1 MADKNIIVNPIKTQ
15 PTVNRA
21 IATPNVSKNMG
32 IERRAAETMDKI
44 LYEMDDIKTKNEIIG
59 GEAAYAEVQEK
70 VLEYQSMVRH
80 NKEYYQDGTKL
91 AELQSSIGEIKDKYR
106 KMAQNN
112 GYDMR
117 FVNAYVDRMEQGYKA
132 SEQVFYQKFAEY
144 SKKLQADNYLLVMDK
159 KSKNNL
165 TLAGIGDINGA
176 LDNYKENVDN
186 LLRGQKEGFISM
198 SELIN
203 AAGNLKNG
211 IFHSY
216 VNSFIDDPD
225 GIEKLNAMANYTD
238 EQINQIF
245 EGFNFE
251 KDGYLSVN
259 TPEDF
264 ESFRRSVARAVSAY
278 ETKRKAQEEATL
290 YEATKQIQYR
300 KENNFAIESK
310 NYSANIPPNQI
321 GQRLYTNATNNYY
334 NLSFKNIQQSWDSG
348 RAIQIIDA
356 SNSQEKFYNDPNIS
370 GIEIALKNVQEYQM
384 YAGGWVPRDKMIVKD
399 SMSLSYRERGVG
411 QAFGYSVTENLLNA
425 QSETSQLI
433 NRVYSPEA
441 RKLLAKMGDTKLN
454 VTGVF
459 KEYEDR
465 QNTYALHSGMERTN
479 ISAPY
484 NSLNKPLDYSKSS
497 GSISAPYGAFNAI
510 DYGTNASN
518 IIVGNS
524 FARYTPLTAFGKL
537 KGIEYLGEK
546 GDLHWKATSED
557 LNQLTQD
564 TVVTAIIQKYGGVL
578 PEKIAKK
585 IDAPGSAN
593 MFFMDLSTDVRK
605 EAINYIFQNDE
616 EIIGTVEKMMTPVIN
631 ETLGDTTI
639 CDAGNGRFFST
650 REKVDEEKVSKAV
663 FRFTEQTD
671 FYLPIKEN
679 EDGTWEFKKVR
690 GKEVIPV
697 TVYDPE
703 KQERILFTYGGQPLY
718 LNGKQATVTISEVL
732 K

>member
-21 IATPNVSKNMG
+21 IATPNVSGNMG

-278 ETKRKAQEEATL
+278 ETKVKAAEQVTL

-300 KENNFAIESK
+300 KNNNFAIESK
-310 NYSANIPPNQI
+310 KYSATVPPSQI
-321 GQRLYTNATNNYY
+321 GETLYVDSTNNYY
-334 NLSFKNIQQSWDSG
+334 GTAFKDWREPIQLGYQFKLLD
-348 RAIQIIDA
+348 D
-356 SNSQEKFYNDPNIS
+356 SNSQEKFYNDIGIS
-370 GIEIALKNVQEYQM
+370 GVELINKNVEEYQM
-384 YAGGWVPRDKMIVKD
+384 YAGGKEEDFARATRDGMAID
-399 SMSLSYRERGVG
+399 YHNRGIKT
-411 QAFGYSVTENLLNA
+411 AYGYNVNKQLQNA
-425 QSETSQLI
+425 GSETSNLLVRTYTPESRQVLSKI
-433 NRVYSPEA
+433 NNVN
-441 RKLLAKMGDTKLN
+441 LN
-454 VTGVF
+454 FTGNFEKF
-459 KEYEDR
+459 KEYKATFKTGR
-465 QNTYALHSGMERTN
+465 PTSSM
-479 ISAPY
+479 AP
-484 NSLNKPLDYSKSS
+484 
-497 GSISAPYGAFNAI
+497 SIPYGATAQMNTKEPEWEVLIGEEFENNKYTDLSVI
-510 DYGTNASN
+510 GTIEGLGYTAS
-518 IIVGNS
+518 
-524 FARYTPLTAFGKL
+524 
-537 KGIEYLGEK
+537 K
-546 GDLHWKATSED
+546 GDVNAKATSQDLTNIASDVFKLMAIEKMSGILSED
-557 LNQLTQD
+557 IADDL
-564 TVVTAIIQKYGGVL
+564 
-578 PEKIAKK
+578 KIKA
-585 IDAPGSAN
+585 SAG
-593 MFFMDLSTDVRK
+593 MFITDLSSAEQKKVF
-605 EAINYIFQNDE
+605 NYILREDDE
-616 EIIGTVEKMMTPVIN
+616 LKEEFVKVFEPVAKEI
-631 ETLGDTTI
+631 LGDTQIGALT
-639 CDAGNGRFFST
+639 NGRFVRLNGVT
-650 REKVDEEKVSKAV
+650 NVSKEV
-663 FRFTEQTD
+663 RGLDDYMENND
-671 FYLPIKEN
+671 FIAIVGKNP
-679 EDGTWEFKKVR
+679 DGTDKTKIVK
-690 GKEVIPV
+690 GKELVPIS
-697 TVYDPE
+697 TSD
-703 KQERILFTYGGQPLY
+703 
-718 LNGKQATVTISEVL
+718 GKQILITYNGNPVILNNAVAVYEVGGIE
-732 K
+732 

>member
-21 IATPNVSKNMG
+21 IATPNVSGNIG
-32 IERRAAETMDKI
+32 IERRATETMDKI

-117 FVNAYVDRMEQGYKA
+117 FVNAYVDRMDQGYKA

-264 ESFRRSVARAVSAY
+264 EAFRRSVTRAISSY
-278 ETKRKAQEEATL
+278 ETKLKAAEQVTL

-300 KENNFAIESK
+300 KNNNFAIESK
-310 NYSANIPPNQI
+310 KYSANVPPSQI
-321 GQRLYTNATNNYY
+321 GETLYVDTTNNYY
-334 NLSFKNIQQSWDSG
+334 GTAFKDWREPIQLGYQFKLLD
-348 RAIQIIDA
+348 D
-356 SNSQEKFYNDPNIS
+356 SNSQEKFYNDIGIS
-370 GIEIALKNVQEYQM
+370 GVELINKNVEEYQM
-384 YAGGWVPRDKMIVKD
+384 YAGGKEEDFARATRDGMAID
-399 SMSLSYRERGVG
+399 YHSRGVKT
-411 QAFGYSVTENLLNA
+411 AYGYNVNKQLQNA
-425 QSETSQLI
+425 GSETSNLLV
-433 NRVYSPEA
+433 RTYTPES
-441 RKLLAKMGDTKLN
+441 RQVLAKLDNVNLN
-454 VTGVF
+454 FTGNFEKF
-459 KEYEDR
+459 KEYKATFKTGR
-465 QNTYALHSGMERTN
+465 PTSSM
-479 ISAPY
+479 AP
-484 NSLNKPLDYSKSS
+484 
-497 GSISAPYGAFNAI
+497 SIPYGATAQMNTKEPEWEVLIGEEFENNKYTDLSVI
-510 DYGTNASN
+510 GTIEGLGYTAS
-518 IIVGNS
+518 
-524 FARYTPLTAFGKL
+524 
-537 KGIEYLGEK
+537 K
-546 GDLHWKATSED
+546 GDVNSKATSQDLTNIASDVFKLMAIEKMSGILSED
-557 LNQLTQD
+557 
-564 TVVTAIIQKYGGVL
+564 
-578 PEKIAKK
+578 IADDLGIK
-585 IDAPGSAN
+585 ASAG
-593 MFFMDLSTDVRK
+593 MFITDLSLAEQKKVF
-605 EAINYIFQNDE
+605 NYILREDDE
-616 EIIGTVEKMMTPVIN
+616 LKEEFVKVFEPVAKEI
-631 ETLGDTTI
+631 LGDTQIGTLT
-639 CDAGNGRFFST
+639 NGRFV
-650 REKVDEEKVSKAV
+650 RLNGVSNISKEV
-663 FRFTEQTD
+663 RGLDDYMENND
-671 FYLPIKEN
+671 FIAIVGKNP
-679 EDGTWEFKKVR
+679 DGTDKTKIVK
-690 GKEVIPV
+690 GKELVPIS
-697 TVYDPE
+697 TSD
-703 KQERILFTYGGQPLY
+703 
-718 LNGKQATVTISEVL
+718 GKQILITYNGNPVILNNAVAVYEVGGIE
-732 K
+732 

>member
-21 IATPNVSKNMG
+21 IATPNVSGNIG
-32 IERRAAETMDKI
+32 IERRATETMDKI

-117 FVNAYVDRMEQGYKA
+117 FVNAYVDRMDQGYKA

-264 ESFRRSVARAVSAY
+264 EAFRRSVTRAISSY
-278 ETKRKAQEEATL
+278 ETKLKAAEQVTL

-300 KENNFAIESK
+300 KNNNFAIESK
-310 NYSANIPPNQI
+310 KYSANVPPSQI
-321 GQRLYTNATNNYY
+321 GETLYVDTTNNYY
-334 NLSFKNIQQSWDSG
+334 GTAFKDWREPIQLGYQFKLLD
-348 RAIQIIDA
+348 D
-356 SNSQEKFYNDPNIS
+356 SNSQEKFYNDIGIS
-370 GIEIALKNVQEYQM
+370 GVELINKNVEEYQM
-384 YAGGWVPRDKMIVKD
+384 YAGGKEENFARATRDGMAID
-399 SMSLSYRERGVG
+399 YHSRGVKT
-411 QAFGYSVTENLLNA
+411 AYGYNVNKQLQNA
-425 QSETSQLI
+425 GSETSNLLV
-433 NRVYSPEA
+433 RTYTPES
-441 RKLLAKMGDTKLN
+441 RQVLAKLDNVNLN
-454 VTGVF
+454 FTGNFEKF
-459 KEYEDR
+459 KEYKATFKTGR
-465 QNTYALHSGMERTN
+465 PTSSM
-479 ISAPY
+479 AP
-484 NSLNKPLDYSKSS
+484 
-497 GSISAPYGAFNAI
+497 SIPYGATAQMNTKEPEWEVLIGEEFENNKYTDLSVI
-510 DYGTNASN
+510 GTIEGLGYTAS
-518 IIVGNS
+518 
-524 FARYTPLTAFGKL
+524 
-537 KGIEYLGEK
+537 K
-546 GDLHWKATSED
+546 GDVNSKATSQDLTNIASDVFKLMAIEKMSGILSED
-557 LNQLTQD
+557 
-564 TVVTAIIQKYGGVL
+564 
-578 PEKIAKK
+578 IADDLGIK
-585 IDAPGSAN
+585 ASAG
-593 MFFMDLSTDVRK
+593 MFITDLSLAEQKKVF
-605 EAINYIFQNDE
+605 NYILREDDE
-616 EIIGTVEKMMTPVIN
+616 LKEEFVKVFEPVAKEI
-631 ETLGDTTI
+631 LGDTQIGTLT
-639 CDAGNGRFFST
+639 NGRFV
-650 REKVDEEKVSKAV
+650 RLNGVSNISKEV
-663 FRFTEQTD
+663 RGLDDYMENND
-671 FYLPIKEN
+671 FIAIVGKNP
-679 EDGTWEFKKVR
+679 DGTDKTKIVK
-690 GKEVIPV
+690 GKELVPIS
-697 TVYDPE
+697 TSD
-703 KQERILFTYGGQPLY
+703 
-718 LNGKQATVTISEVL
+718 GKQILITYNGNPVILNNAVAVYEVGGIE
-732 K
+732 

>member
-1 MADKNIIVNPIKTQ
+1 
-15 PTVNRA
+15 
-21 IATPNVSKNMG
+21 
-32 IERRAAETMDKI
+32 
-44 LYEMDDIKTKNEIIG
+44 
-59 GEAAYAEVQEK
+59 
-70 VLEYQSMVRH
+70 
-80 NKEYYQDGTKL
+80 
-91 AELQSSIGEIKDKYR
+91 
-106 KMAQNN
+106 
-112 GYDMR
+112 
-117 FVNAYVDRMEQGYKA
+117 
-132 SEQVFYQKFAEY
+132 
-144 SKKLQADNYLLVMDK
+144 
-159 KSKNNL
+159 
-165 TLAGIGDINGA
+165 
-176 LDNYKENVDN
+176 
-186 LLRGQKEGFISM
+186 
-198 SELIN
+198 
-203 AAGNLKNG
+203 
-211 IFHSY
+211 
-216 VNSFIDDPD
+216 
-225 GIEKLNAMANYTD
+225 
-238 EQINQIF
+238 
-245 EGFNFE
+245 
-251 KDGYLSVN
+251 
-259 TPEDF
+259 
-264 ESFRRSVARAVSAY
+264 
-278 ETKRKAQEEATL
+278 
-290 YEATKQIQYR
+290 
-300 KENNFAIESK
+300 
-310 NYSANIPPNQI
+310 
-321 GQRLYTNATNNYY
+321 
-334 NLSFKNIQQSWDSG
+334 
-348 RAIQIIDA
+348 
-356 SNSQEKFYNDPNIS
+356 
-370 GIEIALKNVQEYQM
+370 M

-510 DYGTNASN
+510 DYGTNVSN

>member
-21 IATPNVSKNMG
+21 IATPNVSGNMG

-117 FVNAYVDRMEQGYKA
+117 FVNAYIDRMEQGYKA

-144 SKKLQADNYLLVMDK
+144 SKKLQTDNYLLVMDK

-278 ETKRKAQEEATL
+278 ETKVKAAEQVTL

-300 KENNFAIESK
+300 KNNNFAIESK
-310 NYSANIPPNQI
+310 KYSATVPPSQI
-321 GQRLYTNATNNYY
+321 GETLYVDSTNNYY
-334 NLSFKNIQQSWDSG
+334 GTAFKDWREPIQLGYQFKLLD
-348 RAIQIIDA
+348 D
-356 SNSQEKFYNDPNIS
+356 SNSQEKFYNDIGIS
-370 GIEIALKNVQEYQM
+370 GVELINKNVEEYQM
-384 YAGGWVPRDKMIVKD
+384 YAGGKEEDFARATRDGMAID
-399 SMSLSYRERGVG
+399 YHSRGVKT
-411 QAFGYSVTENLLNA
+411 AYGYNVNKQLQNA
-425 QSETSQLI
+425 GSETSNLLVRTYTPESRQVLSKI
-433 NRVYSPEA
+433 NNVN
-441 RKLLAKMGDTKLN
+441 LN
-454 VTGVF
+454 FTGNFEKF
-459 KEYEDR
+459 KEYKATFKTGR
-465 QNTYALHSGMERTN
+465 PTSSM
-479 ISAPY
+479 AP
-484 NSLNKPLDYSKSS
+484 
-497 GSISAPYGAFNAI
+497 SIPYGATAQMNTKEPEWEVLIGEEFENNKYTDLSVI
-510 DYGTNASN
+510 GTIEGLGYTAS
-518 IIVGNS
+518 
-524 FARYTPLTAFGKL
+524 
-537 KGIEYLGEK
+537 K
-546 GDLHWKATSED
+546 GDVNAKATSQDLTNIASDVFKLMAIEKMSGILSED
-557 LNQLTQD
+557 
-564 TVVTAIIQKYGGVL
+564 
-578 PEKIAKK
+578 IADDLKMK
-585 IDAPGSAN
+585 ASAG
-593 MFFMDLSTDVRK
+593 MFITDLSLSEQKKVF
-605 EAINYIFQNDE
+605 NYILREDDE
-616 EIIGTVEKMMTPVIN
+616 LKEEFVKVFEPVAKEI
-631 ETLGDTTI
+631 LGDTQIGTLT
-639 CDAGNGRFFST
+639 NGRFIRLNGVT
-650 REKVDEEKVSKAV
+650 NVSKEV
-663 FRFTEQTD
+663 RGLDDYMENND
-671 FYLPIKEN
+671 FIAIVGKNP
-679 EDGTWEFKKVR
+679 DGTDKTKIVK
-690 GKEVIPV
+690 GKELVPIS
-697 TVYDPE
+697 TSD
-703 KQERILFTYGGQPLY
+703 
-718 LNGKQATVTISEVL
+718 GKQILITYNGNPVILNNAVAVYEVGGIE
-732 K
+732 

>member
-21 IATPNVSKNMG
+21 IATPNVSGNMG

-278 ETKRKAQEEATL
+278 ETKVKAAEQVTL

-300 KENNFAIESK
+300 KNNNFAIESK
-310 NYSANIPPNQI
+310 KYSATVPPSQI
-321 GQRLYTNATNNYY
+321 GETLYVDSTNNYY
-334 NLSFKNIQQSWDSG
+334 GTAFKDWREPIQLGYQFKLLD
-348 RAIQIIDA
+348 D
-356 SNSQEKFYNDPNIS
+356 SNSQEKFYNDIGIS
-370 GIEIALKNVQEYQM
+370 GVELINKNVEEYQM
-384 YAGGWVPRDKMIVKD
+384 YAGGKEEDFARATRDGMAID
-399 SMSLSYRERGVG
+399 YHSRGVKT
-411 QAFGYSVTENLLNA
+411 AYGYNVNKQLQNA
-425 QSETSQLI
+425 GSETSNLLVRTYTPESRQVLSKI
-433 NRVYSPEA
+433 NNVN
-441 RKLLAKMGDTKLN
+441 LN
-454 VTGVF
+454 FTGNFEKF
-459 KEYEDR
+459 KEYKATFKTGR
-465 QNTYALHSGMERTN
+465 PTSSM
-479 ISAPY
+479 AP
-484 NSLNKPLDYSKSS
+484 
-497 GSISAPYGAFNAI
+497 SIPYGATAQMNTKEPEWEVLIGEEFENNKYTDLSVI
-510 DYGTNASN
+510 GTIEGLGYTAS
-518 IIVGNS
+518 
-524 FARYTPLTAFGKL
+524 
-537 KGIEYLGEK
+537 K
-546 GDLHWKATSED
+546 GDVNAKATSQDLTNIASDVFKLMAIEKMSGILSED
-557 LNQLTQD
+557 
-564 TVVTAIIQKYGGVL
+564 
-578 PEKIAKK
+578 IADDLKMK
-585 IDAPGSAN
+585 ASAG
-593 MFFMDLSTDVRK
+593 MFITDLSLSEQKKVF
-605 EAINYIFQNDE
+605 NYILREDDE
-616 EIIGTVEKMMTPVIN
+616 LKEEFVKVFEPVAKEI
-631 ETLGDTTI
+631 LGDTQIRTLT
-639 CDAGNGRFFST
+639 NGRFIRLNGVT
-650 REKVDEEKVSKAV
+650 NVSKEV
-663 FRFTEQTD
+663 RGLDDYMENND
-671 FYLPIKEN
+671 FIAIVGKNP
-679 EDGTWEFKKVR
+679 DGTDKTKIVK
-690 GKEVIPV
+690 GKELVPIS
-697 TVYDPE
+697 TSD
-703 KQERILFTYGGQPLY
+703 
-718 LNGKQATVTISEVL
+718 GKQILITYNGNPVILNNAVAVYEVGGIE
-732 K
+732 

>member
-21 IATPNVSKNMG
+21 IATPNVSGNMG

-44 LYEMDDIKTKNEIIG
+44 LYEMDEIKTKNEIIG

-117 FVNAYVDRMEQGYKA
+117 FVNAYVDRMDQGYKA

-144 SKKLQADNYLLVMDK
+144 SKKLQTDNYLLVMDK

-310 NYSANIPPNQI
+310 KYSATVPPSQI
-321 GQRLYTNATNNYY
+321 GETLYVDSTNNYY
-334 NLSFKNIQQSWDSG
+334 GTAFKDWREPIQLGYQFKLLD
-348 RAIQIIDA
+348 D
-356 SNSQEKFYNDPNIS
+356 SNSQEKFYNDIGIS
-370 GIEIALKNVQEYQM
+370 GVELINKNVEEYQM
-384 YAGGWVPRDKMIVKD
+384 YAGGKEEDFARATRDGMAID
-399 SMSLSYRERGVG
+399 YHSRGVKT
-411 QAFGYSVTENLLNA
+411 AYGYNVNKQLQNA
-425 QSETSQLI
+425 GSETSNLLVRTYTPESRQVLSKI
-433 NRVYSPEA
+433 NNVN
-441 RKLLAKMGDTKLN
+441 LN
-454 VTGVF
+454 FTGNFEKF
-459 KEYEDR
+459 KEYKATFKTGR
-465 QNTYALHSGMERTN
+465 PTSSM
-479 ISAPY
+479 AP
-484 NSLNKPLDYSKSS
+484 
-497 GSISAPYGAFNAI
+497 SIPYGATAQMNTKEPEWEVLIGEEFENNKYTDLSVI
-510 DYGTNASN
+510 GTIEGLGYTAS
-518 IIVGNS
+518 
-524 FARYTPLTAFGKL
+524 
-537 KGIEYLGEK
+537 K
-546 GDLHWKATSED
+546 GDVNAKATSQDLTNIASDVFKLMAIEKMSGILSED
-557 LNQLTQD
+557 
-564 TVVTAIIQKYGGVL
+564 
-578 PEKIAKK
+578 IADDLKMK
-585 IDAPGSAN
+585 ASAG
-593 MFFMDLSTDVRK
+593 MFITDLSLSEQKKVF
-605 EAINYIFQNDE
+605 NYILREDDE
-616 EIIGTVEKMMTPVIN
+616 LKEEFVKVFEPVAKEI
-631 ETLGDTTI
+631 LGDTQIGTLT
-639 CDAGNGRFFST
+639 NGRFIRLNGVT
-650 REKVDEEKVSKAV
+650 NVSKEV
-663 FRFTEQTD
+663 RGLDDYMENND
-671 FYLPIKEN
+671 FIAIVGKNP
-679 EDGTWEFKKVR
+679 DGTDKTKIVK
-690 GKEVIPV
+690 GKELVPIS
-697 TVYDPE
+697 TSD
-703 KQERILFTYGGQPLY
+703 
-718 LNGKQATVTISEVL
+718 GKQILITYNGNPVILNNAVAVYEVGGIE
-732 K
+732 

>member
-21 IATPNVSKNMG
+21 IATPNVSGNMG

-278 ETKRKAQEEATL
+278 ETKVKAAEQVTL

-300 KENNFAIESK
+300 KNNNFAIESK
-310 NYSANIPPNQI
+310 KYSATVPPSQI
-321 GQRLYTNATNNYY
+321 GETLYVDSTNNYY
-334 NLSFKNIQQSWDSG
+334 GTAFKDWREPIQLGYQFKLLD
-348 RAIQIIDA
+348 D
-356 SNSQEKFYNDPNIS
+356 SNSQEKFYNDIGIS
-370 GIEIALKNVQEYQM
+370 GVELINKNVEEYQM
-384 YAGGWVPRDKMIVKD
+384 YAGGKEEDFARATRDGMAID
-399 SMSLSYRERGVG
+399 YHSRGVKT
-411 QAFGYSVTENLLNA
+411 AYGYNVNKQLQNA
-425 QSETSQLI
+425 GSETSNLLVRTYTPESRQVLSKI
-433 NRVYSPEA
+433 NNVN
-441 RKLLAKMGDTKLN
+441 LN
-454 VTGVF
+454 FTGNFEKF
-459 KEYEDR
+459 KEYKATFKTGR
-465 QNTYALHSGMERTN
+465 PTSSM
-479 ISAPY
+479 AP
-484 NSLNKPLDYSKSS
+484 
-497 GSISAPYGAFNAI
+497 SIPYGATAQMNTKEPEWEVLIGEEFENNKYTDLSVI
-510 DYGTNASN
+510 GTIEGLGYTAS
-518 IIVGNS
+518 
-524 FARYTPLTAFGKL
+524 
-537 KGIEYLGEK
+537 K
-546 GDLHWKATSED
+546 GDVNSKATSQD
-557 LNQLTQD
+557 LINIASDVFKLMVIEKT
-564 TVVTAIIQKYGGVL
+564 GGVL
-578 PEKIAKK
+578 SEDIADDLDMK
-585 IDAPGSAN
+585 AN
-593 MFFMDLSTDVRK
+593 AGMFITDLSLSEQNK
-605 EAINYIFQNDE
+605 IFNYILREDDE
-616 EIIGTVEKMMTPVIN
+616 LKEEFVKVFEPVAKEI
-631 ETLGDTTI
+631 LGDTQIGTLT
-639 CDAGNGRFFST
+639 NGRFVRLNGVT
-650 REKVDEEKVSKAV
+650 NVSKEV
-663 FRFTEQTD
+663 RGLDDYMENND
-671 FYLPIKEN
+671 FIAIVGKNP
-679 EDGTWEFKKVR
+679 DGTDKTKIVK
-690 GKEVIPV
+690 GKELVPIS
-697 TVYDPE
+697 TSD
-703 KQERILFTYGGQPLY
+703 
-718 LNGKQATVTISEVL
+718 GKQILITYNGNPVILNNAVAVYEVGGIE
-732 K
+732 

>member
-21 IATPNVSKNMG
+21 IATPNVSGNMG

-278 ETKRKAQEEATL
+278 ETKVKAAEQVTL

-300 KENNFAIESK
+300 KNNNFAIESK
-310 NYSANIPPNQI
+310 KYSATVPPSQI
-321 GQRLYTNATNNYY
+321 GETLYVDSTNNYY
-334 NLSFKNIQQSWDSG
+334 GTAFKDWREPIQLGYQFKLLD
-348 RAIQIIDA
+348 D
-356 SNSQEKFYNDPNIS
+356 SNSQEKFYNDIGIS
-370 GIEIALKNVQEYQM
+370 GVELINKNVEEYQM
-384 YAGGWVPRDKMIVKD
+384 YAGGKEEDFARATRDGMAID
-399 SMSLSYRERGVG
+399 YHSRGVKT
-411 QAFGYSVTENLLNA
+411 AYGYNVNKQLQNA
-425 QSETSQLI
+425 GSETSNLLVRTYTPESRQVLSKI
-433 NRVYSPEA
+433 NNVN
-441 RKLLAKMGDTKLN
+441 LN
-454 VTGVF
+454 FTGNFEKF
-459 KEYEDR
+459 KEYKATFKTGR
-465 QNTYALHSGMERTN
+465 PTSSM
-479 ISAPY
+479 AP
-484 NSLNKPLDYSKSS
+484 
-497 GSISAPYGAFNAI
+497 SIPYGATAQMNTKEPEWEVLIGEEFENNKYTDLSVI
-510 DYGTNASN
+510 GTIEGLGYTAS
-518 IIVGNS
+518 
-524 FARYTPLTAFGKL
+524 
-537 KGIEYLGEK
+537 K
-546 GDLHWKATSED
+546 GDVNAKATSQDLTNIASDVFKLMAIEKMSGILSED
-557 LNQLTQD
+557 IADDL
-564 TVVTAIIQKYGGVL
+564 
-578 PEKIAKK
+578 KIKA
-585 IDAPGSAN
+585 SAG
-593 MFFMDLSTDVRK
+593 MFITDLSSAEQKKVF
-605 EAINYIFQNDE
+605 NYILREDDE
-616 EIIGTVEKMMTPVIN
+616 LKEEFVKVFEPVAKEI
-631 ETLGDTTI
+631 LGDTQIGTLT
-639 CDAGNGRFFST
+639 NGRFVRLNGVT
-650 REKVDEEKVSKAV
+650 NVSKEV
-663 FRFTEQTD
+663 RGLDDYMENND
-671 FYLPIKEN
+671 FIAIVGKNP
-679 EDGTWEFKKVR
+679 DGTDKTKIVK
-690 GKEVIPV
+690 GKELVPIS
-697 TVYDPE
+697 TSD
-703 KQERILFTYGGQPLY
+703 
-718 LNGKQATVTISEVL
+718 GKQILITYNGNPVILNNAVAVYEVGGIE
-732 K
+732 

>member
-21 IATPNVSKNMG
+21 IATPNVSGNMG

-44 LYEMDDIKTKNEIIG
+44 LYEMDEIKTKNEIIG

-117 FVNAYVDRMEQGYKA
+117 FVNAYVDRMDQGYKA

-144 SKKLQADNYLLVMDK
+144 SKKLQTDNYLLVMDK

-278 ETKRKAQEEATL
+278 ETKVKAAEQVTL

-300 KENNFAIESK
+300 KNNNFAIESK
-310 NYSANIPPNQI
+310 KYSATVPPSQI
-321 GQRLYTNATNNYY
+321 GETLYVDSTNNYY
-334 NLSFKNIQQSWDSG
+334 GTAFKDWREPIQLGYQFKLLD
-348 RAIQIIDA
+348 D
-356 SNSQEKFYNDPNIS
+356 SNSQEKFYNDIGIS
-370 GIEIALKNVQEYQM
+370 GVELINKNVEEYQM
-384 YAGGWVPRDKMIVKD
+384 YAGGKEEDFARATRDGMAID
-399 SMSLSYRERGVG
+399 YHSRGVKT
-411 QAFGYSVTENLLNA
+411 AYGYNVNKQLQNA
-425 QSETSQLI
+425 GSETSNLLVRTYTPESRQVLSKI
-433 NRVYSPEA
+433 NNVN
-441 RKLLAKMGDTKLN
+441 LN
-454 VTGVF
+454 FTGNFEKF
-459 KEYEDR
+459 KEYKATFKTGR
-465 QNTYALHSGMERTN
+465 PTSSM
-479 ISAPY
+479 AP
-484 NSLNKPLDYSKSS
+484 
-497 GSISAPYGAFNAI
+497 SIPYGATAQMNTKEPEWEVLIGEEFENNKYTDLSVI
-510 DYGTNASN
+510 GTIEGLGYTAS
-518 IIVGNS
+518 
-524 FARYTPLTAFGKL
+524 
-537 KGIEYLGEK
+537 K
-546 GDLHWKATSED
+546 GDVNAKATSQDLTNIASDVFKLMAIEKMSGILSED
-557 LNQLTQD
+557 
-564 TVVTAIIQKYGGVL
+564 
-578 PEKIAKK
+578 IADDLKMK
-585 IDAPGSAN
+585 ASAG
-593 MFFMDLSTDVRK
+593 MFITDLSLSEQKKVF
-605 EAINYIFQNDE
+605 NYILREDDE
-616 EIIGTVEKMMTPVIN
+616 LKEEFVKVFEPVAKEI
-631 ETLGDTTI
+631 LGDTQIGTLT
-639 CDAGNGRFFST
+639 NGRFIRLNGVT
-650 REKVDEEKVSKAV
+650 NVSKEV
-663 FRFTEQTD
+663 RGLDDYMENND
-671 FYLPIKEN
+671 FIAIVGKNP
-679 EDGTWEFKKVR
+679 DGTDKTKIVK
-690 GKEVIPV
+690 GKELVPIS
-697 TVYDPE
+697 TSD
-703 KQERILFTYGGQPLY
+703 
-718 LNGKQATVTISEVL
+718 GKQILITYNGNPVILNNAVAVYEVGGIE
-732 K
+732 

>member
-21 IATPNVSKNMG
+21 IATPNVSGNMG

-144 SKKLQADNYLLVMDK
+144 SKKLQTDNYLLVMDK

-264 ESFRRSVARAVSAY
+264 EAFRRSVTRAISSY
-278 ETKRKAQEEATL
+278 ETKLKAAEQVTL

-300 KENNFAIESK
+300 KNNNFAIESK
-310 NYSANIPPNQI
+310 KYSANVPPSQI
-321 GQRLYTNATNNYY
+321 GETLYVDTTNNYY
-334 NLSFKNIQQSWDSG
+334 GTAFKDWREPIQLGYQFKLLD
-348 RAIQIIDA
+348 D
-356 SNSQEKFYNDPNIS
+356 SNSQEKFYNDIGIS
-370 GIEIALKNVQEYQM
+370 GVELINKNVEEYQM
-384 YAGGWVPRDKMIVKD
+384 YAGGKEEDFARATRDGMAID
-399 SMSLSYRERGVG
+399 YHSRGVKT
-411 QAFGYSVTENLLNA
+411 AYGYNVNKQLQNA
-425 QSETSQLI
+425 GSETSNLLV
-433 NRVYSPEA
+433 RTYTPES
-441 RKLLAKMGDTKLN
+441 RQVLAKLDNVNLN
-454 VTGVF
+454 FTGNFEKF
-459 KEYEDR
+459 KEYKATFKTGR
-465 QNTYALHSGMERTN
+465 PTSSM
-479 ISAPY
+479 AP
-484 NSLNKPLDYSKSS
+484 
-497 GSISAPYGAFNAI
+497 SIPYGATAQMNTKEPEWEVLIGEEFENNKYTDLSVI
-510 DYGTNASN
+510 GTIEGLGYTAS
-518 IIVGNS
+518 
-524 FARYTPLTAFGKL
+524 
-537 KGIEYLGEK
+537 K
-546 GDLHWKATSED
+546 GDVNAKATSQDLTNIASDVFKLMAIEKMSGILSED
-557 LNQLTQD
+557 
-564 TVVTAIIQKYGGVL
+564 
-578 PEKIAKK
+578 IADDLKMK
-585 IDAPGSAN
+585 ASAG
-593 MFFMDLSTDVRK
+593 MFITDLSLSEQKKVF
-605 EAINYIFQNDE
+605 NYILREDDE
-616 EIIGTVEKMMTPVIN
+616 LKEEFVKVFEPVAKEI
-631 ETLGDTTI
+631 LGDTQIGTLT
-639 CDAGNGRFFST
+639 NGRFIRLNGVT
-650 REKVDEEKVSKAV
+650 NVSKEV
-663 FRFTEQTD
+663 RGLDDYMENND
-671 FYLPIKEN
+671 FIAIVGKNP
-679 EDGTWEFKKVR
+679 DGTDKTKIVK
-690 GKEVIPV
+690 GKELVPIS
-697 TVYDPE
+697 TSD
-703 KQERILFTYGGQPLY
+703 
-718 LNGKQATVTISEVL
+718 GKQILITYNGNPVILNNAVAVYEVGGIE
-732 K
+732 

>member
-21 IATPNVSKNMG
+21 IATPNVSGNMG

-278 ETKRKAQEEATL
+278 ETKVKAAEQVTL

-300 KENNFAIESK
+300 KNNNFAIESK
-310 NYSANIPPNQI
+310 KYSATVPPSQI
-321 GQRLYTNATNNYY
+321 GETLYVDSTNNYY
-334 NLSFKNIQQSWDSG
+334 GTAFKDWREPIQLGYQFKLLD
-348 RAIQIIDA
+348 D
-356 SNSQEKFYNDPNIS
+356 SNSQEKFYNDIGIS
-370 GIEIALKNVQEYQM
+370 GVELINKNVEEYQM
-384 YAGGWVPRDKMIVKD
+384 YAGGKEEDFARATRDGMAID
-399 SMSLSYRERGVG
+399 YHSRGVKT
-411 QAFGYSVTENLLNA
+411 AYGYNVNKQLQNA
-425 QSETSQLI
+425 GSETSNLLVRTYTPESRQVLSKI
-433 NRVYSPEA
+433 NNVN
-441 RKLLAKMGDTKLN
+441 LN
-454 VTGVF
+454 FTGNFEKF
-459 KEYEDR
+459 KEYKATFKTGR
-465 QNTYALHSGMERTN
+465 PTSSM
-479 ISAPY
+479 AP
-484 NSLNKPLDYSKSS
+484 
-497 GSISAPYGAFNAI
+497 SIPYGATAQMNTKEPEWEVLIGEEFENNKYTDLSVI
-510 DYGTNASN
+510 GTIEGLGYTAS
-518 IIVGNS
+518 
-524 FARYTPLTAFGKL
+524 
-537 KGIEYLGEK
+537 K
-546 GDLHWKATSED
+546 GDVNAKATSQDLTNIASDVFKLMAIEKMSGILSED
-557 LNQLTQD
+557 
-564 TVVTAIIQKYGGVL
+564 
-578 PEKIAKK
+578 IADDLKMK
-585 IDAPGSAN
+585 ASAG
-593 MFFMDLSTDVRK
+593 MFITDLSLSEQKKVF
-605 EAINYIFQNDE
+605 NYILREDDE
-616 EIIGTVEKMMTPVIN
+616 LKEEFVKVFEPVAKEI
-631 ETLGDTTI
+631 LGDTQIGTLT
-639 CDAGNGRFFST
+639 NGRFIRLNGVT
-650 REKVDEEKVSKAV
+650 NVSKEV
-663 FRFTEQTD
+663 RGLDDYMENND
-671 FYLPIKEN
+671 FIAIVGKNP
-679 EDGTWEFKKVR
+679 DGTDKTKIVK
-690 GKEVIPV
+690 GKELVPIS
-697 TVYDPE
+697 TSD
-703 KQERILFTYGGQPLY
+703 
-718 LNGKQATVTISEVL
+718 GKQILITYNGNPVILNNAVAVYEVGGIE
-732 K
+732 

>member
-21 IATPNVSKNMG
+21 IATPNVSGNIG

-144 SKKLQADNYLLVMDK
+144 SKKLQTDNYLLVMDK

-278 ETKRKAQEEATL
+278 ETKVKAAEQVTL

-300 KENNFAIESK
+300 KNINFAIESK
-310 NYSANIPPNQI
+310 KYSATVPPSQI
-321 GQRLYTNATNNYY
+321 GETLYVDSTNNYY
-334 NLSFKNIQQSWDSG
+334 GTAFKDWREPIQLGYQFKLLD
-348 RAIQIIDA
+348 D
-356 SNSQEKFYNDPNIS
+356 SNSQEKFYNDIGIS
-370 GIEIALKNVQEYQM
+370 GVELINKNVEEYQM
-384 YAGGWVPRDKMIVKD
+384 YAGGKEEDFARATRDGMAID
-399 SMSLSYRERGVG
+399 YHSRGVKT
-411 QAFGYSVTENLLNA
+411 AYGYNVNKQLQNA
-425 QSETSQLI
+425 GSETSNLLVRTYTPESRQVLSKI
-433 NRVYSPEA
+433 NNVN
-441 RKLLAKMGDTKLN
+441 LN
-454 VTGVF
+454 FTGNFEKF
-459 KEYEDR
+459 KEYKATFKTGR
-465 QNTYALHSGMERTN
+465 PTSSM
-479 ISAPY
+479 AP
-484 NSLNKPLDYSKSS
+484 
-497 GSISAPYGAFNAI
+497 SIPYGATAQMNTKEPEWEVLIGEEFENNKYTDLSVI
-510 DYGTNASN
+510 GTIEGLGYTAS
-518 IIVGNS
+518 
-524 FARYTPLTAFGKL
+524 
-537 KGIEYLGEK
+537 K
-546 GDLHWKATSED
+546 GDVNAKATSQDLTNIASDVFKLMAIEKMSGILSED
-557 LNQLTQD
+557 
-564 TVVTAIIQKYGGVL
+564 
-578 PEKIAKK
+578 IADDLKMK
-585 IDAPGSAN
+585 ASAG
-593 MFFMDLSTDVRK
+593 MFITDLSLSEQKKVF
-605 EAINYIFQNDE
+605 NYILREDDE
-616 EIIGTVEKMMTPVIN
+616 LKEEFVKVFEPVAKEI
-631 ETLGDTTI
+631 LGDTQIGTLT
-639 CDAGNGRFFST
+639 NGRFIRLNGVT
-650 REKVDEEKVSKAV
+650 NVSKEV
-663 FRFTEQTD
+663 RGLDDYMENND
-671 FYLPIKEN
+671 FIAIVGKNP
-679 EDGTWEFKKVR
+679 DGTDKTKIVK
-690 GKEVIPV
+690 GKELVPIS
-697 TVYDPE
+697 TSD
-703 KQERILFTYGGQPLY
+703 
-718 LNGKQATVTISEVL
+718 GKQILITYNGNPVILNNAVAVYEVGGIE
-732 K
+732 

>member
-21 IATPNVSKNMG
+21 IATPNVSGNMG

-117 FVNAYVDRMEQGYKA
+117 FVNAYVDRMDQGYKA

-144 SKKLQADNYLLVMDK
+144 SKKLQTDNYLLVMDK

-278 ETKRKAQEEATL
+278 ETKVKATEEATL
-290 YEATKQIQYR
+290 YEKAKAE
-300 KENNFAIESK
+300 KELRDNPVDNALKLFPASARLNENFAEFAIAATNYK
-310 NYSANIPPNQI
+310 NGTNFTSLEEMNDNNVAPVTIQGKNDRSALYMDENISATEFMQERLREVNDMVGGRSVFEQMITLDNQYNDGKSDYI
-321 GQRLYTNATNNYY
+321 MGYNGTILYAKGDTNLRYLYDRLYTSENKKILAKVGKVDGDFLSAFKMYEDEFQPITNTTH
-334 NLSFKNIQQSWDSG
+334 NINTMLPGQMSG
-348 RAIQIIDA
+348 NPYKGEEGIYKREGKYTKTSLGGTLFGLRIAGINGDKHA
-356 SNSQEKFYNDPNIS
+356 ERIS
-370 GIEIALKNVQEYQM
+370 
-384 YAGGWVPRDKMIVKD
+384 RDC
-399 SMSLSYRERGVG
+399 E
-411 QAFGYSVTENLLNA
+411 
-425 QSETSQLI
+425 QLI
-433 NRVYSPEA
+433 KDTTILMIMSENGG
-441 RKLLAKMGDTKLN
+441 LLSEDIAKELDL
-454 VTGVF
+454 
-459 KEYEDR
+459 E
-465 QNTYALHSGMERTN
+465 TYANQPIEVLNSTQKNKVVGYYLEDPGR
-479 ISAPY
+479 ISK
-484 NSLNKPLDYSKSS
+484 L
-497 GSISAPYGAFNAI
+497 
-510 DYGTNASN
+510 
-518 IIVGNS
+518 
-524 FARYTPLTAFGKL
+524 FG
-537 KGIEYLGEK
+537 GENPIK
-546 GDLHWKATSED
+546 KQVR
-557 LNQLTQD
+557 NQLTLSLKEM
-564 TVVTAIIQKYGGVL
+564 TAEVQTTDLGHGRFINIRPDLNGGDVAKGVNSVL
-578 PEKIAKK
+578 QTKK
-585 IDAPGSAN
+585 FYTKDGLIAPGKQIKVISKIGSD
-593 MFFMDLSTDVRK
+593 DLLLFYNNEPLLNEDGSR
-605 EAINYIFQNDE
+605 AYIN
-616 EIIGTVEKMMTPVIN
+616 IGGVIN
-631 ETLGDTTI
+631 E
-639 CDAGNGRFFST
+639 
-650 REKVDEEKVSKAV
+650 
-663 FRFTEQTD
+663 
-671 FYLPIKEN
+671 
-679 EDGTWEFKKVR
+679 
-690 GKEVIPV
+690 
-697 TVYDPE
+697 
-703 KQERILFTYGGQPLY
+703 
-718 LNGKQATVTISEVL
+718 
-732 K
+732 